1 MAKQIYPCVLQQW
14 LKSMLV
20 NNKMKSISQLMQDGV
35 NDGVF
40 PSGVLLISH
49 KDKIIFHEAFGVA
62 NIEARQLVQ
71 KDSIFDLAS
80 LTKPLATALCVM
92 KLVEQGILCLE
103 QRLSQIQHI
112 VQTLPN
118 YAKPLPSPPHRGGS
132 NVISSPHM
140 VGSDIIPPLH
150 MGRGQGGG
158 ANYCV
163 TSINNDAEFAIPKD
177 KADITLDQLL
187 RHTSGLPA
195 HRPFYQELILHP
207 EPERKKL
214 LRELILKEPLVQKPG
229 KEQIYS
235 DLGYMLL
242 AWIVERVS
250 GFSLDIFA
258 YKFIYEPIGIN
269 NLFFIPIHQNSCSD
283 KSYSKNINCKNNND
297 LNKYIKKQIADLKQ
311 HKLFVPTEICPW
323 RKKML
328 QAEVHDDNAWA
339 VGGVEGHAGL
349 FGTALGVW
357 SILIELMKILHGD
370 ESLLVR
376 SDILKIFLA
385 KKSRVEITYNH
396 HMFESIISKRF
407 DMVAGFDTPSVKGS
421 SSGRYFASESIGH
434 LGFTGTSFWLDPIK
448 SLIVILLSNRVHP
461 TRTNQKIKEFRPKLH
476 DLIMET
482 LGIT

>member
-1 MAKQIYPCVLQQW
+1 
-14 LKSMLV
+14 
-20 NNKMKSISQLMQDGV
+20 MKSISKLMQDGV

-62 NIEARQLVQ
+62 DIESGEIAK

-92 KLVEQGILCLE
+92 KLVEQGILSLE
-103 QRLSQIQHI
+103 HRLSQIQNI

-118 YAKPLPSPPHRGGS
+118 NSNNLESKQSKICDAKF
-132 NVISSPHM
+132 V
-140 VGSDIIPPLH
+140 
-150 MGRGQGGG
+150 
-158 ANYCV
+158 
-163 TSINNDAEFAIPKD
+163 IPKD

-297 LNKYIKKQIADLKQ
+297 LNKDIKKQIADLKQ

-376 SDILKIFLA
+376 RDILKSFLA
-385 KKSRVEITYNH
+385 KKSRVEITYNPQ
-396 HMFESIISKRF
+396 MFESIISKRF
-407 DMVAGFDTPSVKGS
+407 DMVAGFDTPSIKGS

-476 DLIMET
+476 NLIVET
-482 LGIT
+482 LEIT

>member
-1 MAKQIYPCVLQQW
+1 
-14 LKSMLV
+14 
-20 NNKMKSISQLMQDGV
+20 MKSISQLMQDGV

-49 KDKIIFHEAFGVA
+49 KDKIIFHEAFGVV
-62 NIEARQLVQ
+62 NIESGEIAK

-92 KLVEQGILCLE
+92 KLVEQGILYLD
-103 QRLSQIQHI
+103 QRLYQIQNI
-112 VQTLPN
+112 VQKL
-118 YAKPLPSPPHRGGS
+118 S
-132 NVISSPHM
+132 NNLNNIESRETTIC
-140 VGSDIIPPLH
+140 DAQFIIP
-150 MGRGQGGG
+150 
-158 ANYCV
+158 N
-163 TSINNDAEFAIPKD
+163 D

-250 GFSLDIFA
+250 GFPLDIFV
-258 YKFIYEPIGIN
+258 YKCIYEPIGIN
-269 NLFFIPIHQNSCSD
+269 DLFFIPIHQNTCSY
-283 KSYSKNINCKNNND
+283 KSYSKNTNCKNNNSS
-297 LNKYIKKQIADLKQ
+297 NKDIKKQIADLKQ
-311 HKLFVPTEICPW
+311 RKLFVPTEICPW
-323 RKKML
+323 RKKLL

-357 SILIELMKILHGD
+357 SILIELMNILHGD
-370 ESLLVR
+370 KSLLVR
-376 SDILKIFLA
+376 KDILKNFLA
-385 KKSRVEITYNH
+385 KKSRVEITYSH
-396 HMFESIISKRF
+396 HMFESITSKRF
-407 DMVAGFDTPSVKGS
+407 DMVAGFDTPSIKGS
-421 SSGRYFASESIGH
+421 SSGRYFAPESIGH

-448 SLIVILLSNRVHP
+448 SIIVILLSNRVHP
-461 TRTNQKIKEFRPKLH
+461 ARTNQKIKEFRPKLH
-476 DLIMET
+476 DLIVET